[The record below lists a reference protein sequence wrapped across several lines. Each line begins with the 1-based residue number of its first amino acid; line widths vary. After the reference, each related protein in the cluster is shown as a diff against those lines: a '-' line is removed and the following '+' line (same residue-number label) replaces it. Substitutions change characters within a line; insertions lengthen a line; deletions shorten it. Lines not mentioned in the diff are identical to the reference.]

1 MVTGQRIHSNERCS
15 RHQKDI
21 TVVLAG
27 SSRIE
32 SEARRAPQAE
42 VINIHVALYSL
53 LRI

>member
-1 MVTGQRIHSNERCS
+1 MSDAR
-15 RHQKDI
+15 DI
-21 TVVLAG
+21 RRTSPLCWRAHRA
-27 SSRIE
+27 SRIE